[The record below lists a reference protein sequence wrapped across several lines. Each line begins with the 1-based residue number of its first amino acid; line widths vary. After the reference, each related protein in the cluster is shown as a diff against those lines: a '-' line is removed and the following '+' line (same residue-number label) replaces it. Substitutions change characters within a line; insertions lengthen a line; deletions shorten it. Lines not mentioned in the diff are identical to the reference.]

1 MTGPRVRVPT
11 AVADTTTTTAKKCVT
26 FLVKSKTVR
35 KIEILPINGGSGGGP
50 LFGRL
55 GSYTEDCCVAA
66 GL

>member
-26 FLVKSKTVR
+26 FLAKSKTVR
-35 KIEILPINGGSGGGP
+35 KIETLPINGGGGGGP

-55 GSYTEDCCVAA
+55 GSCTGDCCVVA
-66 GL
+66 GI